1 MSRTELGSRRQVR
14 VFNSPEEEQVDLREL
29 RRQME
34 QANTQTPRLVEEVK
48 STVSKIS
55 MPKVDT
61 SEPFRF
67 PAYGF
72 LGLAVLLGIS
82 FTGSCVELAG
92 GKPLVR
98 AHPWLQRKESMGGNE
113 VIDQKTLWT
122 EK

>member
-1 MSRTELGSRRQVR
+1 M
-14 VFNSPEEEQVDLREL
+14 FNSPEEEQVDLREL